1 VRPYD
6 PPVLVPA
13 PLASLLDIHRSW
25 AWVVIIGNGLA
36 GVWAL
41 AAYYL
46 PAVRTRALWWFTVF
60 VEFAVFVQVA
70 LGVGL
75 VAGQHMKVPQF
86 HLLYGFVAIITVG
99 ILYSYRQ
106 QLRHRIYQLYGW
118 GGLFVM
124 GLGIR
129 ALLVAKGS

>member
-1 VRPYD
+1 MI
-6 PPVLVPA
+6 
-13 PLASLLDIHRSW
+13 ASLLEVHKTW

-41 AAYYL
+41 AAHYS
-46 PAVRTRALWWFTVF
+46 PAFRTRALWWFTVCTE
-60 VEFAVFVQVA
+60 VAVAIQVC

-86 HLLYGFVAIITVG
+86 HLFYGFVAFITIG
-99 ILYSYRQ
+99 LLYGYRQ
-106 QLRHRIYQLYGW
+106 QLMHRIYLLYGF
-118 GGLFVM
+118 GGLFIM

-129 ALLVAKGS
+129 ALLVARG